1 MQNQYPNGNNLTNDP
16 AQTGTKQ
23 QSGTKYYIFGMVTG
37 ILAAIAVTLGTVG
50 RCGCTGQ

>member
-37 ILAAIAVTLGTVG
+37 ILAAIARSEERRVG
-50 RCGCTGQ
+50 KECL